1 VAQAL
6 ATSAA
11 SIGLRT
17 QSITLMRDHLY
28 RICEA
33 SYNEQITELDVAQL
47 LRRSQDMTLGILA
60 IEQISGAVVAR
71 QAALDSSANAK
82 ASANLADTE
91 ALLDRA
97 TKKERSKKEDWDKA
111 VEKRKNQEKVQK
123 KSEEVSNASPDD
135 EALLTDKNT
144 QTTQLEED
152 KQKEKDAEE
161 AYQRA
166 QEVRK
171 DIESNFDT
179 ATTSAKAMARGKGEF
194 SNEVAVGGKIDKE
207 TVQEVS
213 KAAHDIVFD
222 IINKGHLTDSCI
234 SVMNRFAMLEKTEED
249 DKQKKAEKDLKK
261 KALEPLHNSCVQV
274 FEANVQLYL
283 QKLKNLYREGNEG
296 SPPVRADKSNE
307 QQTSPATS
315 AHSHESNDPPFSL
328 SPKRERKK
336 KE

>member
-144 QTTQLEED
+144 QTT
-152 KQKEKDAEE
+152 
-161 AYQRA
+161 
-166 QEVRK
+166 
-171 DIESNFDT
+171 
-179 ATTSAKAMARGKGEF
+179 
-194 SNEVAVGGKIDKE
+194 
-207 TVQEVS
+207 
-213 KAAHDIVFD
+213 
-222 IINKGHLTDSCI
+222 
-234 SVMNRFAMLEKTEED
+234 
-249 DKQKKAEKDLKK
+249 
-261 KALEPLHNSCVQV
+261 
-274 FEANVQLYL
+274 
-283 QKLKNLYREGNEG
+283 
-296 SPPVRADKSNE
+296 
-307 QQTSPATS
+307 
-315 AHSHESNDPPFSL
+315 
-328 SPKRERKK
+328 
-336 KE
+336 